1 VLYAVSVPLGRGGYE
16 DVLDVHVRRGID
28 DEENGLGD
36 IRGGKG
42 SITLVYLGGG
52 FPVAVE
58 AHFGK
63 FRADGAGE
71 IIETRMPVP
80 ARSMFMPSDR
90 ARTANLVAL

>member
-1 VLYAVSVPLGRGGYE
+1 
-16 DVLDVHVRRGID
+16 VRRGID

-63 FRADGAGE
+63 FRADGAGGDH
-71 IIETRMPVP
+71 RDPN
-80 ARSMFMPSDR
+80 ARPREVD
-90 ARTANLVAL
+90 VHALG